1 MRPATAFDTTR
12 PPEPVGLLP
21 RTIATA
27 PDAPSRSIL
36 LAIVGLV
43 VVVGV
48 LGSTAWRLA
57 GNSLFTI
64 ATPSMCPDLCVG
76 TLVFDEPLQGP
87 VHVGEVVTFRPPGTS
102 IVFTHRVV
110 GVLPDG
116 SFKTAGDALG
126 TVDPWIVPPGNVIG
140 RVVANVRG
148 LGWLWRSLPWAAA
161 ALACMLLARRW
172 IPAAIRKQCD
182 LLFVT
187 VLLVVPILIMRPL
200 VRAAVVS
207 WHSLKDG
214 SVVMTLVNTGLL
226 PAQYRVT
233 GAPVVSRVRPGQIMT
248 MTGTPNHG
256 SLVSMHELV
265 SFSAWQW
272 ALFALFVLLPML
284 GFLARFV
291 WHRLH
296 VPRPQLAPVVADPYG
311 APGHPLP
318 PNSAVGYDSGGAQ
331 GWYRQEHS
339 TGHRIEPPSR
349 TGHWA

>member
-1 MRPATAFDTTR
+1 MRPATAFDAAR

-21 RTIATA
+21 WTIAPA

-36 LAIVGLV
+36 LAMVGV
-43 VVVGV
+43 VVAVGV
-48 LGSTAWRLA
+48 LGTMAWRLA

-76 TLVFDEPLQGP
+76 TLVFDEPLHGP
-87 VHVGEVVTFRPPGTS
+87 VHVGEVVTFRPPGTTT
-102 IVFTHRVV
+102 VFTHRVV
-110 GVLPDG
+110 RVLSDG

-126 TVDPWIVPPGNVIG
+126 TVDPWTVPRGNVIG

-148 LGWLWRSLPWAAA
+148 LGWLWRSLPWVAA
-161 ALACMLLARRW
+161 ALAGILLIRRR
-172 IPAAIRKQCD
+172 IPASIRKQCD

-187 VLLVVPILIMRPL
+187 VLLVVPLLIMRPL
-200 VRAAVVS
+200 VRASIISWHRLRDGAVVMS
-207 WHSLKDG
+207 
-214 SVVMTLVNTGLL
+214 LVNTGLL

-233 GAPVVSRVRPGQIMT
+233 GAPVVSRVHPGQILT
-248 MTGTPNHG
+248 MTGSPTQG
-256 SLVSMHELV
+256 GVVSMRELV
-265 SFSAWQW
+265 SFSSWQW
-272 ALFALFVLLPML
+272 ALFALVVVLPML

-296 VPRPQLAPVVADPYG
+296 VPRLRLAPVADPYG
-311 APGHPLP
+311 APGGPFP
-318 PNSAVGYDSGGAQ
+318 PNGGYGYDSGGAP
-331 GWYRQEHS
+331 GWYRHEHS